1 MKKGAAISVL
11 VLSLVMILG
20 AGVYAAGKITE
31 PEPGVIVD
39 GVYAGNINLSGLTSD
54 EAKEAVNEYI
64 ETLEKKTITVVTGDH
79 EDVLNLSEVGIEWT
93 NSEIVDEAMDLAKT
107 GNVISRFKILSDLK
121 RENKVFDLKL
131 NVNSQKLNEFV
142 EETLKSYDQEAKEPT
157 ITKKGSSFVVTDEE
171 QGLIV
176 DVASTVAAINEQIMS
191 DWKED
196 TATIKTTVTVAEPKH
211 TASEL
216 RNIKDVLGQK
226 TTSYSSSNVGRTK
239 SLVLSTQRLDGTII
253 WPGET
258 ISVSTL
264 MGERSQAGGYGT
276 GKGYFGTNVEDTV
289 GAGICQTA
297 STLYNAALYAE
308 LDIVER
314 YHHTLIV
321 HYVDYGMDSTIYAGS
336 DYKNPQKDLKLKNPY
351 EDPIYIA
358 SSAGGGKC
366 SFIIYGNDTRPSNR
380 TVKYVS
386 KTLSSSVPSGVT
398 YTNDPTLPEG
408 YTKITQEAY
417 PAVKASLT
425 KVVYI
430 DGKETERK
438 ELYVDSYSG
447 SPAKGI
453 RGTKKPVET
462 TPSAAPSDSSNGETT
477 SSNGSSAE
485 TTKAPET
492 TKTPETT
499 KAPETTKTPEENKTP
514 AE

>member
-1 MKKGAAISVL
+1 MLHFVIGKQKKHKIIDIFIIEKDSKYVRIIVCSAYSLSVCSDRKQGGNIMKKGAAISVL

-54 EAKEAVNEYI
+54 EAKESVNEYI
-64 ETLEKKTITVVTGDH
+64 ENLEKKTITIITGDH
-79 EDVLNLSEVGIEWT
+79 EDVLDLSEVGIEWS
-93 NSEIVDEAMDLAKT
+93 NPELVDEAMDLAKT

-157 ITKKGSSFVVTDEE
+157 ITKKGSSFVITDEE
-171 QGLIV
+171 QGLTV
-176 DVASTVAAINEQIMS
+176 DVDSTVASINEQIMS

-196 TATIKTTVTVAEPKH
+196 TATIQTTVTVAEPKH

-216 RNIKDVLGQK
+216 KNIKDVLGRK

-276 GKGYFGTNVEDTV
+276 GQGYFGTNVEETV

-297 STLYNAALYAE
+297 STLYNAALFA
-308 LDIVER
+308 
-314 YHHTLIV
+314 
-321 HYVDYGMDSTIYAGS
+321 
-336 DYKNPQKDLKLKNPY
+336 
-351 EDPIYIA
+351 
-358 SSAGGGKC
+358 
-366 SFIIYGNDTRPSNR
+366 
-380 TVKYVS
+380 
-386 KTLSSSVPSGVT
+386 
-398 YTNDPTLPEG
+398 
-408 YTKITQEAY
+408 
-417 PAVKASLT
+417 
-425 KVVYI
+425 
-430 DGKETERK
+430 
-438 ELYVDSYSG
+438 
-447 SPAKGI
+447 
-453 RGTKKPVET
+453 
-462 TPSAAPSDSSNGETT
+462 
-477 SSNGSSAE
+477 
-485 TTKAPET
+485 
-492 TKTPETT
+492 
-499 KAPETTKTPEENKTP
+499 
-514 AE
+514 